1 MSLRRTL
8 TLTHN
13 ENVHNLQLSRRDIV
27 KIEDALA
34 FIDKTI
40 APSALLALIGTSL
53 AIMLQAAKTA
63 MGRTSG
69 RIFEEATFTKVLDVA
84 VFWKSYLELL
94 SFSRSFRALSDD
106 KRMVVAQ
113 VTAGMTRAVSTY
125 IEENHGGVER
135 CLRMFG
141 RIGKTLQDLEYRDD
155 REYFDFLSML
165 GVYLKCIGE
174 YGPK

>member
-1 MSLRRTL
+1 MSLHSTSAF
-8 TLTHN
+8 THN
-13 ENVHNLQLSRRDIV
+13 ENARNLRLATRNIS
-27 KIEDALA
+27 KIQDALD
-34 FIDKTI
+34 FIDERT
-40 APSALLALIGTSL
+40 APSPLLGLIGTGL

-69 RIFEEATFTKVLDVA
+69 PIFEESTFAKVLDVA
-84 VFWKSYLELL
+84 VFWESYLRLL
-94 SFSRSFRALSDD
+94 PFSATFRELSDD
-106 KRMVVAQ
+106 KRMVVTQ
-113 VTAGMTRAVSTY
+113 VTTGMTRAVSAY
-125 IEENHGGVER
+125 IEENHSGVER
-135 CLRMFG
+135 CLWMFG